1 MAQWY
6 TLAKTVSN
14 VGTFSLRPLTK
25 KGNRGVGKVNEDY
38 NLTYSDSH
46 KKKPRTLCL
55 ILDTIT
61 YGTHV
66 PWDGTVYWCTHRD
79 HKYPHNTTNHPGSHH
94 LGTPFI
100 AHLAETFF
108 DLYHIWLCE
117 GVVEICQSSVYYVQA
132 VHLASRVT
140 YASRRRRVPSRFSSG
155 PHAAFNL

>member
-1 MAQWY
+1 MCPF
-6 TLAKTVSN
+6 VPN
-14 VGTFSLRPLTK
+14 VGTFSLRPSTK

-55 ILDTIT
+55 ILDTSTIT

-79 HKYPHNTTNHPGSHH
+79 HKSIRTIPQTILGRTTWAPHFA
-94 LGTPFI
+94 FI

-108 DLYHIWLCE
+108 DLYHIWLCY
-117 GVVEICQSSVYYVQA
+117 C
-132 VHLASRVT
+132 
-140 YASRRRRVPSRFSSG
+140 
-155 PHAAFNL
+155 